1 MESKN
6 KNHLDN
12 LLLSYNLTSIINFP
26 TRVQTTSATATDN
39 IFTDT
44 SQFESYTIIPIFNG
58 LSDHDGQLLM
68 ISTANSHIPTQK
80 SKPIR
85 KINKNTISDFI
96 NKLSNES
103 WDTIFTSDE
112 VHATFNSFFKYL
124 FKDLLFQLP
133 SKKGIKPE

>member
-1 MESKN
+1 MESEK

-58 LSDHDGQLLM
+58 LSAHDAQLLM
-68 ISTANSHIPTQK
+68 ISTDNSHITTQK
-80 SKPIR
+80 CKTIR
-85 KINKNTISDFI
+85 KINKNMISDFI
-96 NKLSNES
+96 NKLSDES

-112 VHATFNSFFKYL
+112 VHSTFNSF
-124 FKDLLFQLP
+124 
-133 SKKGIKPE
+133 SNI